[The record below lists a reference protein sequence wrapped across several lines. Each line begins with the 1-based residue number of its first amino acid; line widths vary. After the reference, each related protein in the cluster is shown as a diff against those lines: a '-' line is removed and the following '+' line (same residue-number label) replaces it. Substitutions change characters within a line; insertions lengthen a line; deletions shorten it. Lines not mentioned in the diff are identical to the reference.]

1 MRYHTPSEHCAE
13 WCGRVHI
20 NAGGGLRFAVTR
32 AVNCNGDGILKHDRA
47 KKGIPYQGL
56 CGIIGIALVR
66 KQVIN
71 LVRCFA

>member
-1 MRYHTPSEHCAE
+1 MRYHTPPERCGE
-13 WCGRVHI
+13 WSGRIHK
-20 NAGGGLRFAVTR
+20 NA
-32 AVNCNGDGILKHDRA
+32 GDGILKHDRV
-47 KKGIPYQGL
+47 KKGIPYQSL